1 MEQGDNLLMSNIY
14 DHDGALR
21 RMGNDAEL
29 FAEMV
34 GLLRSDA
41 PHWLTVL
48 KRAIDDGDPAQIQ
61 RAAHTLKGLAANF
74 GAERAVGLAADI
86 ERRAKTQQLEGLTG
100 AAQELEESLDELI
113 AALAAVPEPTP
124 GILPSLT

>member
-1 MEQGDNLLMSNIY
+1 MDRGDSLIMSNIY

-48 KRAIDDGDPAQIQ
+48 KRAIDDGDPPRIH

-74 GAERAVGLAADI
+74 GAQRAVGAAADI
-86 ERRAKTQQLEGLTG
+86 ERRAKTQQSDGM
-100 AAQELEESLDELI
+100 AAAARELEEALDELL
-113 AALAAVPEPTP
+113 AALTAVAEPRP
-124 GILPSLT
+124 HVLPSLT

>member
-1 MEQGDNLLMSNIY
+1 MHWGDCLVMSSIY

-48 KRAIDDGDPAQIQ
+48 KSALDDGDSAQIH

-74 GAERAVGLAADI
+74 GAERAVGAALEI
-86 ERRAKTQQLEGLTG
+86 ERRAKAQQSDGM
-100 AAQELEESLDELI
+100 AAAVQELEEALDELI
-113 AALAAVPEPTP
+113 AALATVPQPSP
-124 GILPSLT
+124 SILPSLT